1 MKFEN
6 GVALAAPHFYVWGVP
21 MKEFWNTIQ
30 FIFSAIGG
38 WLGYFLGGWDGLI
51 YALIVFVVIDYATGV
66 MCAFNDH
73 ALDSSVGFKGICKK
87 VLIFLLVGVGHVL
100 DRFILG
106 EAAVLRSAIIFF
118 FLANEG
124 LSITENAAHLGLPIP
139 DALNE
144 VLQNLHNRP
153 RKTPTQNVK
162 TTENSN
168 QEDDHDE

>member
-1 MKFEN
+1 
-6 GVALAAPHFYVWGVP
+6 

-66 MCAFNDH
+66 MCAVYDH
-73 ALDSSVGFKGICKK
+73 TLASSVGFKGICKK
-87 VLIFLLVGVGHVL
+87 VLIFMLVGVGHVL
-100 DRFILG
+100 DKFILG

-153 RKTPTQNVK
+153 SKTPVQNVRK
-162 TTENSN
+162 PKNSN
-168 QEDDHDE
+168 QGEDDHNE

>member
-1 MKFEN
+1 
-6 GVALAAPHFYVWGVP
+6 
-21 MKEFWNTIQ
+21 MKEFWNVIQ
-30 FIFSAIGG
+30 TAFAAVGG

-51 YALIVFVVIDYATGV
+51 YALIVFVIIDYITGV
-66 MCAFNDH
+66 MCAFNDKT
-73 ALDSSVGFKGICKK
+73 LDSSVGFRGICKK

-100 DRFILG
+100 DTSILG

-144 VLQNLHNRP
+144 VLQNLHNRAGKSGHVEEVYGDP
-153 RKTPTQNVK
+153 VDGEWKGD
-162 TTENSN
+162 SA
-168 QEDDHDE
+168 DE